1 MDLRFRLGGRPT
13 LSADVVLV
21 CVIGWTEYIYIYIY
35 IYRYRLAR
43 AAIDRGEGDAGEG
56 PVRKK
61 TTRPACAVLYSQKTE
76 YYVASMMNLPR
87 QARDKSLL
95 RL

>member
-1 MDLRFRLGGRPT
+1 MLFG
-13 LSADVVLV
+13 V
-21 CVIGWTEYIYIYIY
+21 CDWLDGIYINIYIYIY

-56 PVRKK
+56 PVRK
-61 TTRPACAVLYSQKTE
+61 TTRPACAVLYSKPNTIDVNSATSHQL
-76 YYVASMMNLPR
+76 MINLPR

-95 RL
+95 TRLARES

>member
-35 IYRYRLAR
+35 RYRLAR

-56 PVRKK
+56 PVRK
-61 TTRPACAVLYSQKTE
+61 TTRPARAVLYSHNTE
-76 YYVASMMNLPR
+76 YYR
-87 QARDKSLL
+87 R
-95 RL
+95 